1 MASLIPSKAPNL
13 PVATVGYEPKYQDQL
28 NNVFRLYFNTIDNG
42 LAELIRILN
51 FTGPFDTIYANT
63 VQATTVNATTGNITT
78 LNSTTGNIKTA
89 NLNTANIQDAT
100 ISNGDINIADI
111 NKLVA
116 NVGNITALT
125 STTIN
130 SGTVNAGTVNSDY
143 ANILSL
149 AAIFAAIQQLQANT
163 VAAANFQGGNGVF
176 NNLTGSNVNA
186 SMFTGSGR
194 QINFPHGA
202 FSDNQDQFVFATD
215 TAYPIRF
222 DTTDFSY
229 GVSISSRTA
238 SFTATIDDGTPPG
251 AGTVMTVSAVA
262 SGSLIPG
269 MLVTGGSTSA
279 NTYIV
284 KQLTG
289 TTGSTGTYQVSVSQ
303 ERTSAS
309 LTGAI
314 QSKIA
319 FTYPGIYNI
328 QFSIQFAN
336 PDPAISTVDVW
347 AALGGTYIP
356 ATNTRFDIISSHGGS
371 DGHIC
376 AALNFFISVDDVN
389 ADFFEL
395 YWWSNDVDTYME
407 YKPAGTAPTRPTTPS
422 IILTASFVSAPVP
435 AKTQITPIGVAGY
448 GGVEGVS
455 LLATR
460 AVTGVSGSGS
470 VGTTTV
476 VIT

>member
-1 MASLIPSKAPNL
+1 MTSIIPSKAPSL
-13 PVATVGYEPKYQDQL
+13 PLATVEYEARYQDQL
-28 NNVFRLYFNTIDNG
+28 SNILRLYFNTIDNALG
-42 LAELIRILN
+42 EIIRTLDY
-51 FTGPFDTIYANT
+51 TGPFDTLYANT
-63 VQATTVNATTGNITT
+63 VQATNVNATNVNTT
-78 LNSTTGNIKTA
+78 
-89 NLNTANIQDAT
+89 NLASLFAT
-100 ISNGDINIADI
+100 
-111 NKLVA
+111 
-116 NVGNITALT
+116 
-125 STTIN
+125 
-130 SGTVNAGTVNSDY
+130 
-143 ANILSL
+143 
-149 AAIFAAIQQLQANT
+149 IQQLQAT
-163 VAAANFQGGNGVF
+163 TIAAANIQGGNGVF
-176 NNLTGSNVNA
+176 NDLTGSNVNA

-194 QINFPHGA
+194 QINLPHGA

-222 DTTDFSY
+222 DTIDFSY

-238 SFTATIDDGTPPG
+238 AFTATIDDGTPPG
-251 AGTVMTVSAVA
+251 AGTVMTVSAVS
-262 SGSLIPG
+262 SGSLIAG

-309 LTGAI
+309 LTAAV
-314 QSKIA
+314 QSKISFA
-319 FTYPGIYNI
+319 YPGVYNI

-336 PDPAISTVDVW
+336 QDSSISTVDVW
-347 AALGGTYIP
+347 GALGGTYIP

-376 AALNFFISVDDVN
+376 AALNLFISVDDVN

-395 YWWSNDVDTYME
+395 FWWASDVDTYME

-422 IILTASFVSAPVP
+422 IILTAAFVSAPVP
-435 AKTQITPIGVAGY
+435 AKTQITPIGVSGY
-448 GGVEGVS
+448 GRIG
-455 LLATR
+455 APTI
-460 AVTGVSGSGS
+460 
-470 VGTTTV
+470 

>member
-1 MASLIPSKAPNL
+1 MALEKFRAPAL
-13 PVATVGYEPKYQDQL
+13 PVPPPGPDQQ
-28 NNVFRLYFNTIDNG
+28 YFSQ
-42 LAELIRILN
+42 LIRIIGLYFAQLDSLTPNQAESYRADFFYGGEFIGDTVTADTINAGQFNGGN
-51 FTGPFDTIYANT
+51 FTG
-63 VQATTVNATTGNITT
+63 VNATLARLYAQTVF
-78 LNSTTGNIKTA
+78 S
-89 NLNTANIQDAT
+89 NIQG
-100 ISNGDINIADI
+100 GD
-111 NKLVA
+111 
-116 NVGNITALT
+116 
-125 STTIN
+125 
-130 SGTVNAGTVNSDY
+130 
-143 ANILSL
+143 
-149 AAIFAAIQQLQANT
+149 
-163 VAAANFQGGNGVF
+163 GVF

-262 SGSLIPG
+262 SGSLIAG

-309 LTGAI
+309 LTGAV
-314 QSKIA
+314 QSKISFA
-319 FTYPGIYNI
+319 YPGIYNI

-336 PDPAISTVDVW
+336 PDPSISTVDVW

-356 ATNTRFDIISSHGGS
+356 ATNTRFDVIASHGGL

-376 AALNFFISVDDVN
+376 AALNLFISVDDVN

-395 YWWSNDVDTYME
+395 FWWSNDVDTYME
-407 YKPAGTAPTRPTTPS
+407 YKPAGTTPTRPTTPS

-435 AKTQITPIGVAGY
+435 AKTQVTPIGVVGA
-448 GGVEGVS
+448 GGVG
-455 LLATR
+455 TPTI
-460 AVTGVSGSGS
+460 VTL
-470 VGTTTV
+470 
-476 VIT
+476 

>member
-1 MASLIPSKAPNL
+1 MATLIPSKAPNL
-13 PVATVGYEPKYQDQL
+13 PIATVEYEARYQDQL
-28 NNVFRLYFNTIDNG
+28 TNVLRLYFNTIDNAIG
-42 LAELIRILN
+42 EIIRILAY
-51 FTGPFDTIYANT
+51 TGPFDTVYANT
-63 VQATTVNATTGNITT
+63 VDATNVNATNV
-78 LNSTTGNIKTA
+78 NTA
-89 NLNTANIQDAT
+89 NLTSLFAT
-100 ISNGDINIADI
+100 
-111 NKLVA
+111 
-116 NVGNITALT
+116 
-125 STTIN
+125 
-130 SGTVNAGTVNSDY
+130 
-143 ANILSL
+143 
-149 AAIFAAIQQLQANT
+149 IQQLQANT
-163 VAAANFQGGNGVF
+163 VAAANFPGGVF

-186 SMFTGSGR
+186 SLFTGSGR
-194 QINFPHGA
+194 QINLPHGA

-238 SFTATIDDGTPPG
+238 AFTATIDDGTPPG
-251 AGTVMTVSAVA
+251 AGTVMTVSAVS
-262 SGSLIPG
+262 SGSLIAG

-289 TTGSTGTYQVSVSQ
+289 TTGSTGTYQVSISQ

-309 LTGAI
+309 LTAAV
-314 QSKIA
+314 QSKISFA
-319 FTYPGIYNI
+319 YPGVYNI

-336 PDPAISTVDVW
+336 PDPSISTVDVW
-347 AALGGTYIP
+347 GALGGTYIP

-376 AALNFFISVDDVN
+376 AALNFFISVDDAN

-395 YWWSNDVDTYME
+395 FWWANDVDTYME

-422 IILTASFVSAPVP
+422 IILTAAFVSAPVP
-435 AKTQITPIGVAGY
+435 AKTQIVPIGVSGY
-448 GGVEGVS
+448 G
-455 LLATR
+455 R
-460 AVTGVSGSGS
+460 I
-470 VGTTTV
+470 GTPTI